1 MKEKLKD
8 KILTMVSS
16 SLLLIA
22 IQTVND
28 VSARHCHQEKE
39 PKSLKKYEI

>member
-1 MKEKLKD
+1 M
-8 KILTMVSS
+8 ISS

-22 IQTVND
+22 IQTVNSA
-28 VSARHCHQEKE
+28 SARHCYQEKE